1 VNTRGPLAGF
11 FHFVIRAL
19 TFVIFLF
26 ILHPSSFILSPFPM
40 LLRLG
45 TRRSALARTQ
55 ADWVA
60 GQLRALGIEVELA
73 PISTSGD
80 KSHGPIQ
87 DMGQGVFTKEIQ
99 RALLDHRIDLAVHSL
114 KDLPTDAPAELIIA
128 AVPKR
133 APCGDVLVSPAWKT
147 LEQLPAGAAVGTSSI
162 RRRAQLLSVRPDLR
176 MKDIRGNIDTRLRKL
191 HQGEYQALVLAEAGL
206 TRLGLAGEIT
216 QSMPMSV
223 VLPAVGQGALA
234 LETRREDEA
243 TRAALAP
250 LDHPPTHYAV
260 LAERAMLA
268 ALHGGCL
275 APVAAWGR
283 METGRLT
290 LTGRVLSPDG
300 RQKIEDTETADFQD
314 YIDLGR
320 RVAEKLLHQGAA
332 ELIKLA
338 R

>member
-1 VNTRGPLAGF
+1 
-11 FHFVIRAL
+11 
-19 TFVIFLF
+19 
-26 ILHPSSFILSPFPM
+26 M

-45 TRRSALARTQ
+45 TRASALARTQ

-60 GQLRALGIEVELA
+60 GQLRALGIEVKLA
-73 PISTSGD
+73 PISTCGD

-114 KDLPTDAPAELIIA
+114 KDLPTDAPPELIIA
-128 AVPKR
+128 AVPQR

-147 LEQLPAGAAVGTSSI
+147 LDQLPAGAVVGTSSI
-162 RRRAQLLSVRPDLR
+162 RRRAQLLSVRPDLQ

-206 TRLGLAGEIT
+206 ARLGLAGEIT
-216 QSMPMSV
+216 QSIPMSV
-223 VLPAVGQGALA
+223 ILPAVGQGALA

-250 LDHPPTHYAV
+250 LDHSATHQAV
-260 LAERAMLA
+260 SAERAMLS

-275 APVAAWGR
+275 APVAAWCR
-283 METGRLT
+283 METGRLM
-290 LTGRVLSPDG
+290 LTGRVLSSDG
-300 RQKIEDTETADFQD
+300 RRKIEANEDADFQD
-314 YIDLGR
+314 FIDLGL
-320 RVAEKLLHQGAA
+320 RVAEKLLQQGAA
-332 ELIKLA
+332 ELINLA
-338 R
+338 RG

>member
-1 VNTRGPLAGF
+1 
-11 FHFVIRAL
+11 
-19 TFVIFLF
+19 
-26 ILHPSSFILSPFPM
+26 
-40 LLRLG
+40 
-45 TRRSALARTQ
+45 LARSQ
-55 ADWVA
+55 ADWVV

-80 KSHGPIQ
+80 KSRGPIQ

-99 RALLDHRIDLAVHSL
+99 RALLDRRIDLAVHSL
-114 KDLPTDAPAELIIA
+114 KDLPTDAPGELMIA

-133 APCGDVLVSPAWKT
+133 GPCGDVLVSPAWKI
-147 LEQLPAGAAVGTSSI
+147 LEQLPAGAVVGTSSI

-216 QSMPMSV
+216 QSIPMSV
-223 VLPAVGQGALA
+223 ILPAVGQGALA

-250 LDHPPTHYAV
+250 LDHPPTHNAV

-275 APVAAWGR
+275 APVAAWCR
-283 METGRLT
+283 METGRLK
-290 LTGRVLSPDG
+290 LTGRVLSADG
-300 RQKIEDTETADFQD
+300 RRKLEVTLDTDSQD
-314 YIDLGR
+314 PIDLGR
-320 RVAEKLLHQGAA
+320 RVAEELLRQGAA
-332 ELIKLA
+332 ELIGLA
-338 R
+338 RG

>member
-1 VNTRGPLAGF
+1 
-11 FHFVIRAL
+11 
-19 TFVIFLF
+19 
-26 ILHPSSFILSPFPM
+26 M

-45 TRRSALARTQ
+45 TRRSALARSQ
-55 ADWVA
+55 ADWVV

-80 KSHGPIQ
+80 KSRGPIQ

-99 RALLDHRIDLAVHSL
+99 RALLDRRIDLAVHSL
-114 KDLPTDAPAELIIA
+114 KDLPTDAPGELMIA

-133 APCGDVLVSPAWKT
+133 GPCGDVLVSPAWKI
-147 LEQLPAGAAVGTSSI
+147 LEQLPAGAVVGTSSI

-216 QSMPMSV
+216 QSIPMSV
-223 VLPAVGQGALA
+223 ILPAVGQGALA

-250 LDHPPTHYAV
+250 LDHPPTHNAV

-275 APVAAWGR
+275 APVAAWCR
-283 METGRLT
+283 METGRLK
-290 LTGRVLSPDG
+290 LTGRVLSADG
-300 RQKIEDTETADFQD
+300 RRKLEVTLDTDSQD
-314 YIDLGR
+314 PIDLGR
-320 RVAEKLLHQGAA
+320 RVAEELLRQGAA
-332 ELIKLA
+332 ELIGLA
-338 R
+338 RG

>member
-1 VNTRGPLAGF
+1 MA
-11 FHFVIRAL
+11 
-19 TFVIFLF
+19 
-26 ILHPSSFILSPFPM
+26 
-40 LLRLG
+40 
-45 TRRSALARTQ
+45 RSQ
-55 ADWVA
+55 ADWVV

-80 KSHGPIQ
+80 KSRGPIQ

-99 RALLDHRIDLAVHSL
+99 RALLDRRIDLAVHSL
-114 KDLPTDAPAELIIA
+114 KDLPTDAPGELMIA

-133 APCGDVLVSPAWKT
+133 GPCGDVLVSPAWKI
-147 LEQLPAGAAVGTSSI
+147 LEQLPAGAVVGTSSI

-216 QSMPMSV
+216 QSIPMSV
-223 VLPAVGQGALA
+223 ILPAVGQGALA

-250 LDHPPTHYAV
+250 LDHPPTHNAV

-275 APVAAWGR
+275 APVAAWCR
-283 METGRLT
+283 METGRLK
-290 LTGRVLSPDG
+290 LTGRVLSADG
-300 RQKIEDTETADFQD
+300 RRKLEVTLDTDSQD
-314 YIDLGR
+314 PIDLGR
-320 RVAEKLLHQGAA
+320 RVAEELLRQGAA
-332 ELIKLA
+332 ELIGLA
-338 R
+338 RG